1 MHKMSF
7 LSALNT
13 MIFYLVSELV
23 FYLVYYILYL
33 HSISTKKSF
42 GLSCFYLIY
51 NKLNILNMWNYA
63 NNIYDKLS
71 TIRKLNRLS
80 TSDMKWLLK
89 NKYITL
95 LKDDQ
100 IKPEDTI
107 ITYNKRLL
115 YNESTNQPPV

>member
-1 MHKMSF
+1 
-7 LSALNT
+7 
-13 MIFYLVSELV
+13 
-23 FYLVYYILYL
+23 
-33 HSISTKKSF
+33 
-42 GLSCFYLIY
+42 
-51 NKLNILNMWNYA
+51 MWNYA

-115 YNESTNQPPV
+115 YNESTNQPTV

>member
-1 MHKMSF
+1 
-7 LSALNT
+7 
-13 MIFYLVSELV
+13 
-23 FYLVYYILYL
+23 
-33 HSISTKKSF
+33 
-42 GLSCFYLIY
+42 
-51 NKLNILNMWNYA
+51 MWNYA

-115 YNESTNQPPV
+115 YNESTNQPSI